1 MKELKGWKLS
11 DEKNK
16 VVVKYFSGAKTK
28 DMESYIIPTVEQNP
42 ETIIV
47 HSGTSDLKRDSS
59 PEEITRDIINL
70 ATSCKCQTNKVT
82 LSNIVPRYNNFNEK
96 TTRVNRNICF
106 IDHKNI
112 SPKHNCNR
120 SGLNLNCSGTKKLI
134 ENTLFCLCKSD

>member
-47 HSGTSDLKRDSS
+47 HYGTSDLKRDSS

-82 LSNIVPRYNNFNEK
+82 LSK
-96 TTRVNRNICF
+96 
-106 IDHKNI
+106 
-112 SPKHNCNR
+112 
-120 SGLNLNCSGTKKLI
+120 
-134 ENTLFCLCKSD
+134 